1 MYLICAARAGRLA
14 ISEEEVGCD
23 DDAVCITDAVTDN
36 NLSTP
41 FSLNVFW
48 WTVGQFISLHDS
60 PTIVK
65 FCLGMHY
72 MHVLT
77 FTEGISIW
85 FLMFKKMHL
94 TYGFCVKYI
103 CNFRKFVICLNLYIC
118 EKCSVKS

>member
-1 MYLICAARAGRLA
+1 MTSQAPDEWLHTGFTECDSILV
-14 ISEEEVGCD
+14 SEEEVGCD

-60 PTIVK
+60 PIIVK
-65 FCLGMHY
+65 FCLGMHAF
-72 MHVLT
+72 T

-85 FLMFKKMHL
+85 FLKCLKKR
-94 TYGFCVKYI
+94 I
-103 CNFRKFVICLNLYIC
+103 
-118 EKCSVKS
+118 

>member
-1 MYLICAARAGRLA
+1 M
-14 ISEEEVGCD
+14 GCD

-60 PTIVK
+60 PIIVK

-85 FLMFKKMHL
+85 FLKCLKKMHL

-103 CNFRKFVICLNLYIC
+103 WNFRKFVICLNLYIY
-118 EKCSVKS
+118 VKSVL

>member
-1 MYLICAARAGRLA
+1 MQIFDKQLCAARAGRQA

-60 PTIVK
+60 PIIVK

-77 FTEGISIW
+77 FTEGISIS
-85 FLMFKKMHL
+85 FLKCLKK
-94 TYGFCVKYI
+94 CI
-103 CNFRKFVICLNLYIC
+103 
-118 EKCSVKS
+118 